1 MDNNTLIINEKYLK
15 KYSLLP
21 LNYQM
26 NEVMPFITMSQDIW
40 LKPVLGTAFYEELL
54 DQVGN
59 NNLTDENAT
68 LLVQAAWPYLSTAF
82 DYEYLPFAYAHISEV
97 GVTKGKSDNSDSVD
111 LKDITY
117 LQSQIRKNLGF
128 ICSECFFSVICKN
141 LWNRFSCEFYD
152 LLICIHNST
161 SQFLRKHG
169 SNSTFSASWHTNQN
183 NVLHLHR

>member
-26 NEVMPFITMSQDIW
+26 NEVMPFVTMAQEIW
-40 LKPVLGTAFYEELL
+40 LRPVLGTAFYEELL

-68 LLVQAAWPYLSTAF
+68 LLVQAAWPYLATAF

-117 LQSQIRKNLGF
+117 LQSQIRKNLEIRKDYLIKFLQQHESSFPLWVYDECACG
-128 ICSECFFSVICKN
+128 CSCKTLDPCCGDADLNNPNPMNFVYTTRRIDTN
-141 LWNRFSCEFYD
+141 L
-152 LLICIHNST
+152 
-161 SQFLRKHG
+161 K
-169 SNSTFSASWHTNQN
+169 
-183 NVLHLHR
+183 

>member
-1 MDNNTLIINEKYLK
+1 MDNTLLINEKYLK

-26 NEVMPFITMSQDIW
+26 NEVMNFVRMAQEIW
-40 LKPVLGTAFYEELL
+40 VRPILGTAFYEELL

-68 LLVQAAWPYLSTAF
+68 LLVQAVWPYLGTSF

-117 LQSQIRKNLGF
+117 LQSQIRKNL
-128 ICSECFFSVICKN
+128 EARKD
-141 LWNRFSCEFYD
+141 Y
-152 LLICIHNST
+152 LIS
-161 SQFLRKHG
+161 FLRQHESSFPLWVYDECACGCSCK
-169 SNSTFSASWHTNQN
+169 TNDPCGCNPELN
-183 NVLHLHR
+183 NPNKLDFVYTTRRIDMNLK